1 MTTEELVEDVAQLIV
16 GVQNDGD
23 KKLMKYALSDCPDSL
38 RTYVRGHLMRR
49 VQVLVIKH
57 GESTAVSD
65 QAVTLIL
72 ERLKTLL

>member
-23 KKLMKYALSDCPDSL
+23 KKLMKCALSDCPDSL
-38 RTYVRGHLMRR
+38 RTYVSSHLMRR
-49 VQVLVIKH
+49 VQVLVIKR
-57 GESTAVSD
+57 GESIAVSD